1 MRKRRKN
8 KIKRR
13 NMKFRKPISRL
24 LKKEYNIE
32 LKNNR

>member
-32 LKNNR
+32 FKNNK